1 ALPALQRHI
10 GPGRG
15 RVASEDGTRTTDRHT
30 DPDAI
35 GDAHRTTG
43 SSIVAVLRRVLLSD
57 YFIFYLSI
65 GYFILLSLFL
75 PNLADPRNISN
86 QLSNVWPLLAV
97 CVGQTF
103 VMIVG

>member
-1 ALPALQRHI
+1 M
-10 GPGRG
+10 
-15 RVASEDGTRTTDRHT
+15 ASEDGTRTTDRHT

-43 SSIVAVLRRVLLSD
+43 SSIVAFLRRVLLSD

-75 PNLADPRNISN
+75 PNLADPRNIST
-86 QLSNVWPLLAV
+86 SCPTSGRCWRCASDRRSS
-97 CVGQTF
+97 
-103 VMIVG
+103 